1 VGRKLGELLV
11 EEGRISQGVLTRA
24 LQLQGTQARG
34 LRLGAIL
41 LRWGLLPEKALL
53 DALAIHHRC
62 PAVDWKTLSGASP
75 EALKLLPAAHAIRLG
90 AVPYSADRKTVQV
103 AFANPSNLAAIDEIA
118 AITRRRVMASV
129 TTEVRLQQA
138 QQLFYKRPLDRD
150 IWTIVQKI
158 ERPAPPPPPVAPLPP
173 PPSEPPTEAAAESSE
188 TGLDTVD
195 LGIRT
200 KPPMIEVPNFPQQG
214 ENFLPQEEPAEE
226 EDADVENLAETAAAP
241 AATRDFE
248 VLDGVLEDLPLAEV
262 LAERLDPFSDDTP
275 LAEFIEQALSFYEA
289 HPTFQLA
296 LDALD
301 DGPIEDLDLAVE
313 DEGPSEGSSG
323 SAEDLDSTTPSG
335 RGRKRESGAEL
346 IL

>member
-1 VGRKLGELLV
+1 
-11 EEGRISQGVLTRA
+11 VLTRA

-41 LRWGLLPEKALL
+41 LRWGLLPERALL

-62 PAVDWKTLSGASP
+62 PAVDWKELSAAKP
-75 EALKLLPAAHAIRLG
+75 EALKLLPPAHAIRLG
-90 AVPYSADRKTVQV
+90 AVPYSSDRKTIHV
-103 AFANPSNLAAIDEIA
+103 ALANPSNLAALDEIA
-118 AITRRRVMASV
+118 AITRRRVVPSV

-138 QQLFYKRPLDRD
+138 QQMFYKRPLDRD
-150 IWTIVQKI
+150 MWTIVQKI
-158 ERPAPPPPPVAPLPP
+158 ERPAPPPPPPPAIAAAPP
-173 PPSEPPTEAAAESSE
+173 PVSSE
-188 TGLDTVD
+188 SPAPESPEVGSETVD
-195 LGIRT
+195 LGIGRAPA
-200 KPPMIEVPNFPQQG
+200 PPGAGEIDIPRFPELARSPELAG
-214 ENFLPQEEPAEE
+214 SPAEE
-226 EDADVENLAETAAAP
+226 ESEVEDLVEPAP
-241 AATRDFE
+241 AAAQAREFE

-296 LDALD
+296 LDSLD
-301 DGPIEDLDLAVE
+301 DGPIEDLDAAMEE
-313 DEGPSEGSSG
+313 DRPPAGAPESP
-323 SAEDLDSTTPSG
+323 LDSTHPSE

>member
-1 VGRKLGELLV
+1 MGRKLGELLV

-53 DALAIHHRC
+53 DALAIHHHC
-62 PAVDWKTLSGASP
+62 PAVDWKSLSAASQD
-75 EALKLLPAAHAIRLG
+75 ALKLLPSAHAIRLG
-90 AVPYSADRKTVQV
+90 AVPYAADRKTVHV
-103 AFANPSNLAAIDEIA
+103 AFSNPSNLAALDEIA
-118 AITRRRVMASV
+118 AITRRRVVPSV

-150 IWTIVQKI
+150 MWTIVQKI
-158 ERPAPPPPPVAPLPP
+158 ERPAPPPPPPP
-173 PPSEPPTEAAAESSE
+173 PADFAAPAAALDAPEVGS
-188 TGLDTVD
+188 DTVD
-195 LGIRT
+195 LAPRS
-200 KPPMIEVPNFPQQG
+200 PSPLFEVPQFPEPPG
-214 ENFLPQEEPAEE
+214 HSEEHSEE
-226 EDADVENLAETAAAP
+226 TDVEDLDEPAP
-241 AATRDFE
+241 AAAVAREFE
-248 VLDGVLEDLPLAEV
+248 ILEGVLDDLPLAEV

-296 LDALD
+296 LASLD
-301 DGPIEDLDLAVE
+301 DGPIEDLDVAV
-313 DEGPSEGSSG
+313 DEEPPPIATG
-323 SAEDLDSTTPSG
+323 LDSTQPSG
-335 RGRKRESGAEL
+335 RSRKRETGAEL

>member
-1 VGRKLGELLV
+1 
-11 EEGRISQGVLTRA
+11 VLTRA

-75 EALKLLPAAHAIRLG
+75 EALKLLPAPHAIRLG
-90 AVPYSADRKTVQV
+90 AVPYSADRKTIQV

-118 AITRRRVMASV
+118 AITRRRVTASV

-158 ERPAPPPPPVAPLPP
+158 ERPAPPPPPVAPAPP
-173 PPSEPPTEAAAESSE
+173 APSEPPPEAAAESSE
-188 TGLDTVD
+188 IGLDTVAI
-195 LGIRT
+195 GIRT
-200 KPPMIEVPNFPQQG
+200 KPPMIEVPSFPQQG
-214 ENFLPQEEPAEE
+214 ENFLQQEDAAEE
-226 EDADVENLAETAAAP
+226 EDADVEELAETAAAP
-241 AATRDFE
+241 AANKDFE

-301 DGPIEDLDLAVE
+301 DGPIEDLDLAVD
-313 DEGPSEGSSG
+313 DEAPSEEQGSSDSG
-323 SAEDLDSTTPSG
+323 DLDSTMPSG
-335 RGRKRESGAEL
+335 RGRKRESGAQL

>member
-62 PAVDWKTLSGASP
+62 PAVEWKTLSAASP
-75 EALKLLPAAHAIRLG
+75 EALKLLPPAHAIRLG
-90 AVPYSADRKTVQV
+90 AVPFSADRKTIHV
-103 AFANPSNLAAIDEIA
+103 ALANPSNLAALDEIA
-118 AITRRRVMASV
+118 AIARRRVIASV
-129 TTEVRLQQA
+129 TTEVRLRQA
-138 QQLFYKRPLDRD
+138 QQIFYKRPLDRD
-150 IWTIVQKI
+150 MWTIVQKI
-158 ERPAPPPPPVAPLPP
+158 ERPAAPPPPVAPPP
-173 PPSEPPTEAAAESSE
+173 PATIE
-188 TGLDTVD
+188 TSAQSPDVGSDTIGVGSDTVD
-195 LGIRT
+195 LAAPT
-200 KPPMIEVPNFPQQG
+200 SQPQIEVPRFPQ
-214 ENFLPQEEPAEE
+214 LPEQMEETEVEDLDEPA
-226 EDADVENLAETAAAP
+226 AAVAG
-241 AATRDFE
+241 AKDFE

-296 LDALD
+296 LNSLD
-301 DGPIEDLDLAVE
+301 DGPIEDLDLA
-313 DEGPSEGSSG
+313 
-323 SAEDLDSTTPSG
+323 AEEEISPADTTALDSTQPSG
-335 RGRKRESGAEL
+335 RGRKRESDAQL